1 MRTSDGPK
9 THVGQRVVV
18 VGAGVIGVCTAYYL
32 AGAGWQVTVLEQGKV
47 CAGCSHGNGG
57 AIVPSH
63 SVPLAAPGV
72 WQQALRW
79 LFSSQSPFRITPR
92 FDPSLLAW
100 LWRFRQACTEQHA
113 SSALP
118 VLRDLSYGSRALFH
132 ELIGS
137 EELDCRYQETGAMMV
152 YRTPKGLAAGLD
164 EAARLHAAGIPSQR
178 LDLSEARGLAPAL
191 RPGVMGAIFFP
202 DDAHLVPDAFVRQ
215 LARRAEDRGVAIR
228 TETEVLGFRTSGRRI
243 LGIETTRGDLQA
255 DEVVLATGAWSPRLA
270 RTLGLR
276 LPVQPAKGYS
286 LTYDRGSGGPRV
298 PVILAEAKAGITPMG
313 DWLRFAGTLELSGFD
328 LSINRRRVD
337 AIVRAAAQYVDGLDS
352 LPLREIWRGLRPCT
366 PDGLPIIGRPSSL
379 DNLIL
384 ATGHAML
391 GVTLG
396 PITGLLVSQ
405 LASRDQPKI
414 NLHAL
419 RPQRFE

>member
-1 MRTSDGPK
+1 
-9 THVGQRVVV
+9 VGQRAVV
-18 VGAGVIGVCTAYYL
+18 VGAGVIGVCAAYYL
-32 AGAGWQVTVLEQGKV
+32 AEAGWQVTILEQGRV
-47 CAGCSHGNGG
+47 CAGCSYGNGG

-79 LFSSQSPFRITPR
+79 LFNSKSPFRISPR

-113 SSALP
+113 GRALP
-118 VLRDLSYGSRALFH
+118 VLRDLSYGSQALFH
-132 ELIGS
+132 ELMKN

-152 YRTPKGLAAGLD
+152 YRTPRGFAAGLD
-164 EAARLHAAGIPSQR
+164 EAARLRVAGIPSQT

-191 RPGVMGAIFFP
+191 SPSVLGAIFFP
-202 DDAHLVPDAFVRQ
+202 DDAHLVPDAFVRA
-215 LARRAEDRGVAIR
+215 LARRAEDRGVDIR
-228 TETEVLGFRTSGRRI
+228 TETEVLGFRTNGRRI
-243 LGIETTRGDLQA
+243 FGIETTRGDLQA
-255 DEVVLATGAWSPRLA
+255 DDVVLATRAWSPLLA
-270 RTLGLR
+270 QMLGLR
-276 LPVQPAKGYS
+276 LPIQPAKGYS
-286 LTYDRGSGGPRV
+286 VTYLQGSGGPRV
-298 PVILAEAKAGITPMG
+298 PVILAEAKAGITPMS
-313 DWLRFAGTLELSGFD
+313 DWLRVAGTLELSGFD

-337 AIVRAAAQYVDGLDS
+337 AIIRSAAQYVDGLES

-405 LASRDQPKI
+405 LASGEKPKLS
-414 NLHAL
+414 LHAL